1 MHKRWKGSGGL
12 FVSLLTL
19 ATGFAY
25 GQAASQPDHAMQTK
39 MDEVVRR
46 CLREDGT
53 PSASVAIVEGGR
65 ITYIAAFGDAVMRPK
80 SAATETTRYQLAS
93 ISKTFVAQAVLLLEA
108 DGKLSLE
115 DRVSKWY
122 PSLTG
127 AADVTLRELLN
138 HTSGYPDHYPESY
151 PAGAKAKAAEP
162 DQIIEEWGH
171 HPLLFTPGTQFHYSN
186 LEYEIAGRI
195 VEKVSRRPL
204 FQFMQER
211 IFAPLHMDATIDLD
225 TIPNGSPALATG
237 YTQTALAPLEPA
249 PYEGPG
255 WSFGSGQVVTT
266 AKDVA
271 LWDVAFLERHVL
283 PREQAAEEVTPAR
296 LANGSTYP
304 YTLGLFVS
312 HEQGVLRYYH
322 SGQGQGFEAINM
334 IYPDSS
340 KAIVV
345 LTNTSA
351 KPTFM
356 KIADELKHCI

>member
-1 MHKRWKGSGGL
+1 M
-12 FVSLLTL
+12 T
-19 ATGFAY
+19 ATC
-25 GQAASQPDHAMQTK
+25 
-39 MDEVVRR
+39 R
-46 CLREDGT
+46 L
-53 PSASVAIVEGGR
+53 
-65 ITYIAAFGDAVMRPK
+65 
-80 SAATETTRYQLAS
+80 
-93 ISKTFVAQAVLLLEA
+93 
-108 DGKLSLE
+108 
-115 DRVSKWY
+115 
-122 PSLTG
+122 
-127 AADVTLRELLN
+127 
-138 HTSGYPDHYPESY
+138 
-151 PAGAKAKAAEP
+151 
-162 DQIIEEWGH
+162 
-171 HPLLFTPGTQFHYSN
+171 
-186 LEYEIAGRI
+186 
-195 VEKVSRRPL
+195 
-204 FQFMQER
+204 
-211 IFAPLHMDATIDLD
+211 
-225 TIPNGSPALATG
+225 
-237 YTQTALAPLEPA
+237 
-249 PYEGPG
+249 G

-266 AKDVA
+266 AQDVA